1 MPKKILI
8 QGGSVVGGPSG
19 PCDLLI
25 EYDRIAAIAPSI
37 AADDAEI
44 VDAAGMLVAPGFVD
58 THRHIWQTGIRG
70 VAADWSLVEYIR
82 FIRLGYATAYRPE
95 DVWISNYTGSL
106 EALDAGITTVCDFCH
121 IVRTPDHADAGLEG
135 LSAAGIR
142 AQFYYGFYDVPT
154 DPPYF
159 ADHAAR
165 VAHARHF
172 FDTRL
177 AARTGGSLVSLG
189 AALTEVNLISIED
202 SGNEIAVARD
212 FDLPIT
218 AHTGTL
224 STPDSVSKL
233 RRAGLLGPRMLH
245 VHCNASSDDELKM
258 IADSGGSLSVT
269 PETELQMG
277 MGIPVTNR
285 ALAVGLQPT
294 LGIDIVSDYS
304 GDMFAQMRIAL
315 QTARAVDNQKILDA
329 GKMPATIGLKV
340 ADAFAFATINGARA
354 IGLEDSI
361 GSLEV
366 GKQADII
373 LVRQDGIHHAPRA
386 EDPLASLVLQARP
399 SDIDSV
405 FVAGVARKRAG
416 RLVGVDLEAVRAKA
430 EASAEHLRAGFTRA
444 IAEQSGGDATRSA
457 YASEL
462 ARATGETAR

>member
-165 VAHARHF
+165 VAHARH
-172 FDTRL
+172 
-177 AARTGGSLVSLG
+177 
-189 AALTEVNLISIED
+189 
-202 SGNEIAVARD
+202 
-212 FDLPIT
+212 
-218 AHTGTL
+218 
-224 STPDSVSKL
+224 
-233 RRAGLLGPRMLH
+233 
-245 VHCNASSDDELKM
+245 
-258 IADSGGSLSVT
+258 
-269 PETELQMG
+269 
-277 MGIPVTNR
+277 
-285 ALAVGLQPT
+285 
-294 LGIDIVSDYS
+294 
-304 GDMFAQMRIAL
+304 
-315 QTARAVDNQKILDA
+315 
-329 GKMPATIGLKV
+329 
-340 ADAFAFATINGARA
+340 
-354 IGLEDSI
+354 
-361 GSLEV
+361 
-366 GKQADII
+366 
-373 LVRQDGIHHAPRA
+373 APRRPHRGIA
-386 EDPLASLVLQARP
+386 GFARGGAHRGKP
-399 SDIDSV
+399 DLDR
-405 FVAGVARKRAG
+405 GQRKRDCRRP
-416 RLVGVDLEAVRAKA
+416 RL
-430 EASAEHLRAGFTRA
+430 
-444 IAEQSGGDATRSA
+444 RSA
-457 YASEL
+457 DHRAHRHAVH
-462 ARATGETAR
+462 AR